1 MSEFLYHYK
10 PVEPSTWFYLSS
22 LLMIGLFF
30 KFGRFWSVRN
40 LDLALLIA
48 LGPGL
53 LLVYYGR
60 ETELNQTTPD
70 LTTNV
75 AVVPSEVQENAIPD
89 SDSEASAA
97 NSDEDSVSTDG
108 HTELTA
114 SIRAQR
120 LGYLWLFLAGG
131 LILCRML
138 ADPTMVRRPLLEPNL
153 SVGGLAFIGCSLFIF
168 LTANVINRSPEDD
181 PLRELRTPAA
191 SDSASTKSTEPPS
204 QGPGYALLQ
213 AIPIRMQKVLAISS
227 HLMIVVGLVL
237 IGYWHFDN
245 IVMGVGAATL
255 YLMMPYTTILTGH
268 MEHALPACFIVLA
281 VLLYRH
287 PVFAGVFLAI
297 GGGLVYY
304 PLFLAPLW
312 LSYYWSRGL
321 LRFVIAYVV
330 TLLVLACILLIPST
344 DRFQEFCQMFGIMKP
359 NMTGLLGV
367 WEENREGWSPF
378 YRIPVL
384 SGFVVLASTLA
395 LWPAQ
400 KNLGTLLSCS
410 TAVLVASQFWHGFG
424 GGLYIGWYLP
434 LLLLAIFRPNLEDR
448 IAQTVVKNLWIPR
461 RFRLDRI

>member
-1 MSEFLYHYK
+1 
-10 PVEPSTWFYLSS
+10 
-22 LLMIGLFF
+22 MIGLFF

-40 LDLALLIA
+40 LDLAMLIS

-53 LLVYYGR
+53 LLVHYGR
-60 ETELNQTTPD
+60 EAELNQS
-70 LTTNV
+70 
-75 AVVPSEVQENAIPD
+75 AVVVNINEQAGQG
-89 SDSEASAA
+89 EASTSHIVDTPETRATSSLD
-97 NSDEDSVSTDG
+97 NESSDRLNEPKN
-108 HTELTA
+108 

-120 LGYLWLFLAGG
+120 IGYLWLFLVGG
-131 LILCRML
+131 LILIRML

-168 LTANVINRSPEDD
+168 LTANVINRLPEDD
-181 PLRELRTPAA
+181 PLRELKPVFKNDQT
-191 SDSASTKSTEPPS
+191 STES
-204 QGPGYALLQ
+204 AEQINQGPGYALLQ
-213 AIPIRMQKVLAISS
+213 AIPNRMQKVLAICS
-227 HLMIVVGLVL
+227 HLIIVVGLVL

-287 PVFAGVFLAI
+287 PIFAGVFLAV

-312 LSYYWSRGL
+312 VSYYWSRGL
-321 LRFVIAYVV
+321 LRFLGAYLI
-330 TLLVLACILLIPST
+330 TLLVLTCILLIPSE

-359 NMTGLLGV
+359 NMTGLLGI
-367 WEENREGWSPF
+367 WEENRGGWSPF

-448 IAQTVVKNLWIPR
+448 VAQTVVKNLWIPR